1 VSIEQTT
8 SSVLLL
14 RLWRHLSHRRRR
26 QFILVCVF
34 SLVSALAEVV
44 SLGAVLPFLGVLTA
58 PDRVLGYP
66 FIAHAARAWGI
77 TAPSQLLL
85 PLTVIFVAVA
95 VAAAVIRMG
104 VLWAGTRFTF
114 ATGADIGIEVYRRSL
129 YQSYSTHVS
138 RNSSEVIS
146 GILAKVGGVVLGVI
160 LPLMTL
166 ISSVLVLVGVM
177 AALLAI
183 NARLAL
189 IATGVFGAAYL
200 SITAVSRRR
209 LEHNSRRVADGYTQ
223 LVKALQEG
231 LGAIRDVLLDN
242 TQEFYCAIYERAD
255 HQFRLAQGENIV
267 IGLGPR
273 YLMEM
278 IVMVLVAITAYA
290 LSQRAGGL
298 AAALPMLGALAL
310 GAQRMLPALQ
320 QAFNAWANMAGTH
333 ASLADTIE
341 LLDQPLPPQTRRAVP
356 AAMRFQSSVRFS
368 AVRFRYAST
377 APWVLDGF
385 NLTIRKG
392 ARIGLI
398 GSTGCGKTTAMD
410 LLMGLLS
417 PTEGE
422 VLVDEAP
429 LQGERVRAWQQAI
442 AHVPQ
447 NLYLADATVAENIA
461 FGVSRDD
468 VDLGRVQR
476 AAQQA
481 QIATFLEKQ
490 PEGYQT
496 PVGER
501 GVRLSG
507 GQRQRIGIARALY
520 KRASVLVLDEATS
533 ALDSDTERSVMDAI
547 EGLDRD
553 LTIIVVAHRLTT
565 VRRCDTIVELAGGMV
580 GAVGSYEEV
589 LGKARASPHADAA
602 RPSPLMHTS

>member
-1 VSIEQTT
+1 VSTGQTA
-8 SSVLLL
+8 SPVLLL
-14 RLWRHLSHRRRR
+14 RLWRHLSYRR
-26 QFILVCVF
+26 QRQFVLVCLF

-66 FIAHAARAWGI
+66 FIAHAANEWGI
-77 TAPSQLLL
+77 TAPAQLLL
-85 PLTVIFVAVA
+85 PLTAIFVAVA

-104 VLWAGTRFTF
+104 VLWVATRFTF
-114 ATGADIGIEVYRRSL
+114 ATGADIGIEVYRRTL
-129 YQSYSTHVS
+129 YQPYSTHVS

-177 AALLAI
+177 AALLVI

-189 IATGVFGAAYL
+189 IATGVFAAAYL
-200 SITAVSRRR
+200 SITVVSRRR
-209 LEHNSRRVADGYTQ
+209 LQHNSRHVADGYTQ

-242 TQEFYCAIYERAD
+242 TQEFYCTIYERAD
-255 HQFRLAQGENIV
+255 HQFRSAQGENIV
-267 IGLGPR
+267 IGLSPR

-290 LSQRAGGL
+290 LSQRTGGL
-298 AAALPMLGALAL
+298 AAALPVLGALAL

-320 QAFNAWANMAGTH
+320 QAFNAWATMAGTY
-333 ASLADTIE
+333 ASLADTIN
-341 LLDQPLPPQTRRAVP
+341 LLDQPLPPDALRPVP
-356 AAMRFQSSVRFS
+356 AATRIRSGVRFS
-368 AVRFRYAST
+368 AVRFRYSST
-377 APWVLDGF
+377 TPWVLDGF
-385 NLTIRKG
+385 DLTIPRG

-398 GSTGCGKTTAMD
+398 GATGCGKTTAMD
-410 LLMGLLS
+410 VLMGLLR

-422 VLVDEAP
+422 VLVDDEP

-447 NLYLADATVAENIA
+447 TLYLADATVAENIA
-461 FGVSRDD
+461 LGVGPQD
-468 VDLGRVQR
+468 VDLARVRR

-481 QIATFLEKQ
+481 QIADFLESQ
-490 PEGYQT
+490 PAAYQT
-496 PVGER
+496 AVGER

-547 EGLDRD
+547 EGLDRE

-565 VRRCDTIVELAGGMV
+565 LRRFDTIVELAGGRV
-580 GAVGSYEEV
+580 CAQGSYEEV
-589 LGKARASPHADAA
+589 LGKGRTAPHADALS
-602 RPSPLMHTS
+602 SPIRHIC